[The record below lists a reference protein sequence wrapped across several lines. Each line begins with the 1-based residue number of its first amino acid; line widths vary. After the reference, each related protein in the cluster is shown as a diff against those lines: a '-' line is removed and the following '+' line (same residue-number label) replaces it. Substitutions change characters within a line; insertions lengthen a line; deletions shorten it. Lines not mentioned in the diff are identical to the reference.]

1 MPSNINILRISTR
14 FHELFEEFIDMRDF
28 PNDQQS
34 HFETR
39 ALAATVLMIK
49 CGLDPSGAS
58 SYITDGYRDM
68 GIDAIYLDDNQK
80 KLFVVQSKWRNS
92 GNGAITQ
99 EEVYSFVEGIKRILE
114 FDLNGANTKIQ
125 SRKDDIETAIT
136 KIGYQIQAI
145 YVHTGNEN
153 ADAYTLRPINEL
165 MSRTNDEVST
175 ILGFEELTYK
185 EIYTF
190 LAQGSNAEN
199 IILDDVVLHNWG
211 KIEDPYV
218 AYYGIISASALGE
231 WYNEY
236 GNALF
241 EKNIRFYKGRTDV
254 NEGIKKVLLQNPENF
269 VYYNNGIKM
278 LCKSIKRKA
287 LTSTNNITGIFTLE
301 GVSLVNGA
309 QTTGS
314 ICEAYNER
322 QEQVEKA
329 YVMIQLID
337 LTGVSEETTLQ
348 ITKLSNTQNRIENKD
363 FVALDPVQEKI
374 RQELSFS
381 HFTYL
386 YKGGDEINDMRKQIT
401 SDEAIIA
408 LACLWEDL
416 SYSTMAKRNAGA
428 LSEDIN
434 KTPYKALINPSTNS
448 FHLINS
454 VLILRATEEYL
465 QSKKTGLS
473 GKEYLV
479 CTHGNRFI
487 EHWILQE
494 LKNKEGFSERVI
506 GDFEEDVRNIVDTMV
521 PLIIQ
526 QINTYYSESYPANI
540 FKNVTKCKEI
550 ERHLLSGND

>member
-14 FHELFEEFIDMRDF
+14 FHELFNESIDMKDF
-28 PNDQQS
+28 PNDQQG

-49 CGLDPSGAS
+49 CGIDPKGAS
-58 SYITDGYRDM
+58 SYITDGYHNM
-68 GIDAIYLDDNQK
+68 GIDAIYLDDNQR

-92 GNGAITQ
+92 GNGSITQ
-99 EEVYSFVEGIKRILE
+99 EEMYSFVEGIKRILE
-114 FDLNGANTKIQ
+114 FDLNGANSKIQ
-125 SRKDDIETAIT
+125 SRKDDIEIAIT

-145 YVHTGNEN
+145 FVHTGDES
-153 ADAYTLRPINEL
+153 AREYTLRPMNEL

-175 ILGFEELTYK
+175 ILEFEELTYK

-190 LAQGSNAEN
+190 LAQGSNTEN

-211 KIEDPYV
+211 KIDTPYV

-278 LCKSIKRKA
+278 LCKSIRRKA
-287 LTSTNNITGIFTLE
+287 LTSTNNITGIFELD

-314 ICEAYNER
+314 ICAAYLENK
-322 QEQVEKA
+322 EQVEKA
-329 YVMIQLID
+329 YVMIQIID
-337 LTGVSEETTLQ
+337 LTGVSEDTTLQ

-363 FVALDPVQEKI
+363 FVALDPEQERI

-381 HFTYL
+381 HFIYL
-386 YKGGDEINDMRKQIT
+386 YKGGDEISDLKKQIT

-408 LACLWEDL
+408 MACLWEDL
-416 SYSTMAKRNAGA
+416 SYSIVAKRNAGA
-428 LSEDIN
+428 LTEDIN
-434 KTPYKALINPSTNS
+434 KAPYKALINPSTNS
-448 FHLINS
+448 FQLINS
-454 VLILRATEEYL
+454 VMIVRATEEYL
-465 QSKKTGLS
+465 QRKKSDLS

-487 EHWILQE
+487 EHWILQRF
-494 LKNKEGFSERVI
+494 KNQEGFSEKVI
-506 GDFEEDVRNIVDTMV
+506 DNFEEEVKNIVDKIV
-521 PLIIQ
+521 PLMMQ
-526 QINTYYSESYPANI
+526 QINNLYSDSYPANI

-550 ERHLLSGND
+550 EKNMLLDNN